1 MSIIDWLILFFAAFA
16 GAIVFL
22 AALIVIAIVG
32 WWMRR
37 IARKDEGQAA

>member
-1 MSIIDWLILFFAAFA
+1 MSIVDWLILFFAALA

-22 AALIVIAIVG
+22 AVLITIAIVG

-37 IARKDEGQAA
+37 IARKDEQPA